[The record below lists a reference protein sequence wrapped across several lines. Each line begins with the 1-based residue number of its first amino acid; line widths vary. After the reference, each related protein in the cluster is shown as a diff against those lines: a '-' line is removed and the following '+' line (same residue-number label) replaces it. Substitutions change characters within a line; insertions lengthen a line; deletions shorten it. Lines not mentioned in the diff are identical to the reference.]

1 MIENTSSSIGYVTS
15 GVPQGSVVRP
25 LFFVLFIN
33 DMSNALLISDCYL
46 FADECKLYSS
56 AMHFDIQRH
65 LVLFNKWTIENER
78 TFNADK
84 CKGICFNF
92 NESETAQG
100 LNDISIPSVSSI
112 KDHRVT
118 ISQILIWDNQP
129 KLKLIAVKKSF
140 PFIKRSIQRLLVDQ
154 V

>member
-65 LVLFNKWTIENER
+65 LDLFNKWTIENER
-78 TFNADK
+78 TLNADK
-84 CKGICFNF
+84 CKESLFYVCSNVLFLSMKNF
-92 NESETAQG
+92 FE
-100 LNDISIPSVSSI
+100 DF
-112 KDHRVT
+112 R
-118 ISQILIWDNQP
+118 
-129 KLKLIAVKKSF
+129 
-140 PFIKRSIQRLLVDQ
+140 KRACC
-154 V
+154 

>member
-33 DMSNALLISDCYL
+33 DMSNSLLISDCYL

-56 AMHFDIQRH
+56 AMHFDIQTH
-65 LVLFNKWTIENER
+65 LDLFNKWTIENER

-84 CKGICFNF
+84 CKGIFLILM
-92 NESETAQG
+92 SRSQR
-100 LNDISIPSVSSI
+100 
-112 KDHRVT
+112 RVLM
-118 ISQILIWDNQP
+118 ISQFLRYHLSKITGSQF
-129 KLKLIAVKKSF
+129 LKS
-140 PFIKRSIQRLLVDQ
+140 
-154 V
+154 